1 MSEIPAK
8 ATASDESP
16 GEIVWQKSPP
26 GSIYDYIRV
35 ASFSIGPDGLVEQW
49 SGRAERL
56 FGVRADEVVGRD
68 PIEAFVPPELRERGH
83 RKVAEILDGKE
94 WTGVVPFRMKE
105 LATDGGPGGVARG
118 KKDGIAEIYVMPTE
132 NEDGEKAAVCI
143 VVDVRVLR
151 AIETD
156 LAASQ
161 AIFGQSPFGFL
172 LFGTDLRVQ
181 RVNRRF
187 AAVFGGEAD
196 SHRGKAAHD
205 YLPRREA
212 DRLAG
217 ALRHVLESGESVNDM
232 SIVGSAPGESDRRH
246 WSVDLYRVHSG
257 SGRPVGVAA
266 LATDVTRRHAAA
278 REAAHARRNLALLNE
293 AGARI
298 GNSLDLETTARELL
312 DVTVPGFCDLAS
324 VDLYQGLL
332 DGDESPPGIADGSG
346 ELRRVA
352 FASAVSDA
360 PFLTGRT
367 PRSARAGGT
376 GTVSGGEAGSGGPET
391 TGQDLGPDGGPSG
404 GQDAGPTGVSGQ
416 HAGPGGS
423 GQDAGPGGSG
433 QDAGPA
439 GREAGAG
446 GRAAG
451 SVPAP
456 GGSARG
462 RDAPSSPAGTGDST
476 PRVPNGRSA
485 VEDWSASNEGPFT
498 VDSGAGEDGDT
509 GTDAPARDS
518 SAHPGSTQY
527 GGSAH
532 GHGNSAQGGS
542 SADAAHADA
551 AHGDAAH
558 ADAGRRDAGAGEARR
573 SATADATASAAG
585 TTPGRLPVRGRAG
598 PSDTTA
604 PGSFRPAAPGA
615 SRPVAPPYRD
625 RAAARAGA
633 GLPGGGPEAERDD
646 GAPVSVGAVH
656 RYAFDSPRADALRTA
671 RPRLLPGN
679 EGELVQS
686 TLAVPMVAHDTVVGL
701 AQFARTKGSEPFGE
715 RDRALA
721 VELAS
726 RAAVCIDNAR
736 LYRREHERALILQR
750 SLLPPG
756 DPEASGLDIACRY
769 LPGNA
774 ATEVGGDWF
783 DVIEL
788 PGHRTALVVG
798 DVMGRGLRAAVAMG
812 ELRTAVRTLALLDL
826 EPAEVLSHLD
836 EIARGLGNPSGTQQ
850 ATRAALKDHD
860 ADLAEVYLATCVY
873 AVYDSVTRRCTFAN
887 AGHLPP
893 VLVEPGETALMLD
906 VPPGMPLGVG
916 GEPFEEVEVE
926 LPEGAL
932 LGLYTDG
939 LVESRYQ
946 PLDEGLTAFR
956 ATLTDPGLPLED
968 ICDHVLNTLDT
979 HHGEDDIAL
988 LMARVQGLPEDSV
1001 GDWTLPREP
1010 RSVGKAREYTR
1021 AQLESWDLEQLADTT
1036 ELLVSE
1042 LVTNALRYGE
1052 GEIRLRLLLDRTL
1065 VCEVWDAGLV
1075 QPRRRRARAT
1085 DEGGRGLQ
1093 LVGLLSASWGSRR
1106 TPRGKTVWFE
1116 QALPDGDTKAIDP
1129 AEALL
1134 SLF

>member
-8 ATASDESP
+8 ATESEDPSDGARAGAAGDSAVAGATGGATGDAMTRPRGDARTEPTNTPWGGAPSGPSDAARHRTAGASTGSRAGDPTDSGTDAGADNGVDIDRATAVSP
-16 GEIVWQKSPP
+16 GGPQGGASVLPPGEPSDVPPVEPSGEPMGDAMWQSSPP
-26 GSIYDYIRV
+26 GSIYDYIKV
-35 ASFSIGPDGLVEQW
+35 ASFSIGADGLVDQW
-49 SGRAERL
+49 SLRAEQL
-56 FGVRADEVVGRD
+56 FGISPERALGMD
-68 PIEAFVPPELRERGH
+68 PIEAFFEPDQRERGQ
-83 RKVAEILDGKE
+83 RKMAEILDGRE
-94 WTGVVPFRMKE
+94 WTGVVPFRMPADE
-105 LATDGGPGGVARG
+105 DGEPGAEGLAEV
-118 KKDGIAEIYVMPTE
+118 YVMPTTT
-132 NEDGEKAAVCI
+132 EDGERAAVCI
-143 VVDVRVLR
+143 VVDVRTLR
-151 AIETD
+151 SIETD

-172 LFGTDLRVQ
+172 LIDTDLRV
-181 RVNRRF
+181 RRANKRF
-187 AAVFGGEAD
+187 ASVFGGNVE
-196 SHRGKAAHD
+196 SHRGRTVHD
-205 YLPRREA
+205 YLPRSEG
-212 DRLAG
+212 DRVA
-217 ALRHVLESGESVNDM
+217 ATLRRVLETGDSITDM
-232 SIVGSAPGESDRRH
+232 HVTGFIPGSDERRH
-246 WSVDLYRVHSG
+246 WSINLYRVHSG
-257 SGRPVGVAA
+257 TGRPIGIAW
-266 LATDVTRRHAAA
+266 LGTDITSRRAAA
-278 REAAHARRNLALLNE
+278 REAAAARRNLALLNE

-312 DVTVPGFCDLAS
+312 DVVVPGFCDLAT

-332 DGDESPPGIADGSG
+332 AGDETPRALADGSA

-360 PFLTGRT
+360 PFI
-367 PRSARAGGT
+367 
-376 GTVSGGEAGSGGPET
+376 GGP
-391 TGQDLGPDGGPSG
+391 
-404 GQDAGPTGVSGQ
+404 A
-416 HAGPGGS
+416 
-423 GQDAGPGGSG
+423 
-433 QDAGPA
+433 
-439 GREAGAG
+439 
-446 GRAAG
+446 
-451 SVPAP
+451 
-456 GGSARG
+456 
-462 RDAPSSPAGTGDST
+462 
-476 PRVPNGRSA
+476 
-485 VEDWSASNEGPFT
+485 
-498 VDSGAGEDGDT
+498 
-509 GTDAPARDS
+509 
-518 SAHPGSTQY
+518 
-527 GGSAH
+527 
-532 GHGNSAQGGS
+532 
-542 SADAAHADA
+542 
-551 AHGDAAH
+551 
-558 ADAGRRDAGAGEARR
+558 
-573 SATADATASAAG
+573 
-585 TTPGRLPVRGRAG
+585 
-598 PSDTTA
+598 
-604 PGSFRPAAPGA
+604 
-615 SRPVAPPYRD
+615 PVA
-625 RAAARAGA
+625 
-633 GLPGGGPEAERDD
+633 
-646 GAPVSVGAVH
+646 VGAVH
-656 RYAFDSPRADALRTA
+656 HYPFNSPCADALRTA
-671 RPRLLPGN
+671 RPQHVPAEDGGLI
-679 EGELVQS
+679 QS

-701 AQFARTKGSEPFGE
+701 AQFSRTKGSEPFGD

-721 VELAS
+721 VELAA

-826 EPAEVLSHLD
+826 EPAEVLSALD
-836 EIARGLGNPSGTQQ
+836 EIARGLGTPGGVQQ
-850 ATRAALKDHD
+850 ATRAARQPRD
-860 ADLAEVYLATCVY
+860 ADLSEVYLATCVY

-893 VLVEPGETALMLD
+893 VLVEPGESALMLD

-932 LGLYTDG
+932 LALYTDG
-939 LVESRYQ
+939 LVESRDH
-946 PLDEGLTAFR
+946 PLDEGLQAFVG
-956 ATLTDPGLPLED
+956 ALTDPSRPLED
-968 ICDHVLNTLDT
+968 VCDHVLNTLDT

-988 LMARVQGLPEDSV
+988 LMARVQGLPADSV

-1010 RSVGKAREYTR
+1010 RSVGRAREYART
-1021 AQLESWDLEQLADTT
+1021 QLTAWDLEPLVDTA

-1075 QPRRRRARAT
+1075 QPRRRRARDT

-1116 QALPDGDTKAIDP
+1116 LPLPDGGTPLTDP